1 MLCGY
6 AGLII
11 QLVLRQSVYQ
21 IVLEIPELKF
31 MAAPIKFVF
40 FDMGKV
46 LLEFDH
52 QLLIDQV
59 AELSGKSSDETET
72 LLFKPPHELENRF
85 ERGELNGVEFHQQ
98 FCQLAQCDAG
108 YHELMAA
115 VADIFQLNTPIVNV
129 VAQLR
134 VINFPMAILS
144 NTCEAHWDFVC
155 QKFAAIRMLSSHRVL
170 SYEEK
175 SMKPDEKIY
184 QSALRMAKELAGCGP
199 EEIFFT
205 DDRPE
210 NVAAAKSVGMQAE
223 VYTSPRD
230 LAKQLRA
237 GGIEI
242 AG

>member
-1 MLCGY
+1 
-6 AGLII
+6 
-11 QLVLRQSVYQ
+11 
-21 IVLEIPELKF
+21 

-59 AELSGKSSDETET
+59 AKLSGMSPDETET
-72 LLFKPPHELENRF
+72 LLFKPPHDLENRF

-98 FCQLAQCDAG
+98 FCELANCDAG
-108 YHELMAA
+108 YHELM
-115 VADIFQLNTPIVNV
+115 VAMANIFRLNTPIVHV

-134 VINFPMAILS
+134 GINFPMAILS

-155 QKFAAIRMLSSHRVL
+155 DKFAAVGLLFSHSVL
-170 SYEEK
+170 SYKEN
-175 SMKPDEKIY
+175 SMKPDGKIY
-184 QSALRMAKELAGCGP
+184 QSAIRIARELTGCRP

-205 DDRPE
+205 DDKLE
-210 NVAAAKSVGMQAE
+210 NIEAAKSVGMQAE
-223 VYTSPRD
+223 VYTSARA